1 VSGFMQSKDKQ
12 GSDSDIL
19 SDTARTNEVI
29 SSQML
34 PAESV
39 QSEQVQMVSSGPQ
52 QTLSELQPKI
62 SVHSVAATD
71 SIMQPLPLVAQPS
84 QNERRLGE
92 WLSIWW
98 EGIRPA
104 YLLLSLLPVVLGSVV
119 AWTQSVSLKTPRG
132 TFHPVRFVITLAAV
146 LLLQIGANLVNDYY
160 DYLRGIDTSNTLGPG
175 GLIQQGLIKPVRVLS
190 FGLIALGLGALL
202 GAFVAV
208 SGGWLVIVFG
218 LIGVLAAYFYSGEP
232 KALTS
237 LALGE
242 LVFFFIF
249 GPLLTLGS
257 YMVQTGHLD
266 RTVYIYSISLGILAT
281 AFIHLN
287 NMRDTASDAPAGKL
301 TLASLLGL
309 RLSRTLYVVL
319 VLGAYAPIV
328 ALGLPRH
335 APHLLLIVLW
345 TLPTLVI
352 AITTVLRTTSPASLH
367 KAMLESLRLE
377 IFFTILLIV
386 ALVVTAVL
394 PILPHLPSIALPF

>member
-1 VSGFMQSKDKQ
+1 MQSKNKPS
-12 GSDSDIL
+12 SDSDTL

-29 SSQML
+29 SSQMVTT
-34 PAESV
+34 ESV
-39 QSEQVQMVSSGPQ
+39 HSEEVQMAPSGTQ
-52 QTLSELQPKI
+52 QTVSELQPKI
-62 SVHSVAATD
+62 SVHSVATTR

-84 QNERRLGE
+84 ENERRLGE

>member
-1 VSGFMQSKDKQ
+1 MQSKNKPS
-12 GSDSDIL
+12 SDSDTL

-29 SSQML
+29 SSQMVT
-34 PAESV
+34 AESV
-39 QSEQVQMVSSGPQ
+39 HSEEVQMAPSGTQ
-52 QTLSELQPKI
+52 QTVSELQPKI
-62 SVHSVAATD
+62 SVHSVATTR

-84 QNERRLGE
+84 ENERRLGE

-287 NMRDTASDAPAGKL
+287 NMRDTLSDAPAGKL

>member
-1 VSGFMQSKDKQ
+1 VSSFMQSKDKP
-12 GSDSDIL
+12 GSDSDTL

-29 SSQML
+29 SSQMVT
-34 PAESV
+34 AESV
-39 QSEQVQMVSSGPQ
+39 QSEEVQMAPSCTQ
-52 QTLSELQPKI
+52 QTVSELQPKI
-62 SVHSVAATD
+62 SVHSVATTR

-84 QNERRLGE
+84 ENERRLGE

>member
-1 VSGFMQSKDKQ
+1 MQSKDKPS
-12 GSDSDIL
+12 SDSDTL

-29 SSQML
+29 SSQMVT
-34 PAESV
+34 AESV
-39 QSEQVQMVSSGPQ
+39 HSEEVQMAPSGTQ
-52 QTLSELQPKI
+52 QTVSELQPKI
-62 SVHSVAATD
+62 SVHSVATTR

-84 QNERRLGE
+84 ENERRLGE

>member
-1 VSGFMQSKDKQ
+1 MQSKDKP

-29 SSQML
+29 SSQTVT
-34 PAESV
+34 AESV
-39 QSEQVQMVSSGPQ
+39 QSEQVQMVSSGSQ

-62 SVHSVAATD
+62 SVRSVAATN
-71 SIMQPLPLVAQPS
+71 SIVQPLPLVAQPLE
-84 QNERRLGE
+84 NERRLGE
-92 WLSIWW
+92 WLSILW
-98 EGIRPA
+98 EGIRPT
-104 YLLLSLLPVVLGSVV
+104 YLLLSLLPVVLGSVA
-119 AWTQSVSLKTPRG
+119 AWTQSISPRTPRG
-132 TFHPVRFVITLAAV
+132 NFHPIRFGITLATV
-146 LLLQIGANLVNDYY
+146 LLLQIGAHLVNDYY
-160 DYLRGIDTSNTLGPG
+160 DYLKGIDTSNSLGSG

-202 GAFVAV
+202 GAFVAI
-208 SGGWLVIVFG
+208 SGGWLAFVFG
-218 LIGVLAAYFYSGEP
+218 LIGVLVAYFYSGVP
-232 KALTS
+232 KALSS
-237 LALGE
+237 LAFGE
-242 LVFFFIF
+242 LLFFLIF

-257 YMVQTGHLD
+257 YMMQTGHLD
-266 RTVYIYSISLGILAT
+266 RITYIYSISLGLLAA

-287 NMRDTASDAPAGKL
+287 DMRDTVSDTQAGKL

-309 RLSRTLYVVL
+309 RLSRILYIVL

-345 TLPTLVI
+345 TFPTLVI
-352 AITTVLRTTSPASLH
+352 VITTVLRTTSSASLH
-367 KAMLESLRLE
+367 KAMLQTLKLE
-377 IFFTILLIV
+377 TLFTLLLIV

>member
-1 VSGFMQSKDKQ
+1 MQSKNKPS
-12 GSDSDIL
+12 SDSDTL

-29 SSQML
+29 SSQMVT
-34 PAESV
+34 AESV
-39 QSEQVQMVSSGPQ
+39 HSEEVQMAPSGTQ
-52 QTLSELQPKI
+52 QTVSELQPKI
-62 SVHSVAATD
+62 SVRSVATTR

-84 QNERRLGE
+84 ENERRLGE

-160 DYLRGIDTSNTLGPG
+160 DYLRGIDTSNILGPG

>member
-1 VSGFMQSKDKQ
+1 MQSKDKP

-29 SSQML
+29 SSQTVT
-34 PAESV
+34 AESV
-39 QSEQVQMVSSGPQ
+39 QSEQVQMVSSDPQ

-84 QNERRLGE
+84 ENERRLGE

-104 YLLLSLLPVVLGSVV
+104 YLLLSLLPVVLGSVA
-119 AWTQSVSLKTPRG
+119 AWTQSISPRTPHG
-132 TFHPVRFVITLAAV
+132 NFHPIRFGITLATV
-146 LLLQIGANLVNDYY
+146 LLLQIGAHLVNDYY
-160 DYLRGIDTSNTLGPG
+160 DYLKGIDTSNSLGSG
-175 GLIQQGLIKPVRVLS
+175 GLIQQGLIEPVRVLS

-208 SGGWLVIVFG
+208 SGGWLAFAFG
-218 LIGVLAAYFYSGEP
+218 LIGVLVAYFYSGVP
-232 KALTS
+232 KALSS

-242 LVFFFIF
+242 LLFFLIF

-257 YMVQTGHLD
+257 YMIQTGHLD
-266 RTVYIYSISLGILAT
+266 RITYIYSISLGLLAA

-287 NMRDTASDAPAGKL
+287 DMRDTVSDTQAGKL

-309 RLSRTLYVVL
+309 RLSRILYLVL

-345 TLPTLVI
+345 TFPTLVI
-352 AITTVLRTTSPASLH
+352 VLTTVLRTTSSASLH
-367 KAMLESLRLE
+367 KAMLQTLKLE
-377 IFFTILLIV
+377 TLFTILLIV

-394 PILPHLPSIALPF
+394 PILPYLPSIALPF

>member
-1 VSGFMQSKDKQ
+1 M
-12 GSDSDIL
+12 
-19 SDTARTNEVI
+19 I
-29 SSQML
+29 SSQMVT
-34 PAESV
+34 AESV
-39 QSEQVQMVSSGPQ
+39 QSEEVQIVSSGTQ
-52 QTLSELQPKI
+52 QTVSDLQPKI
-62 SVHSVAATD
+62 SVHPVAATR
-71 SIMQPLPLVAQPS
+71 SIIQPLPLVAQPS
-84 QNERRLGE
+84 ENERRLGE

-98 EGIRPA
+98 EGIRPT
-104 YLLLSLLPVVLGSVV
+104 YLPLSLLPVVLGSVA
-119 AWTQSVSLKTPRG
+119 AWTQSVSLRTPRG
-132 TFHPVRFVITLAAV
+132 NFHPIRFCITLAAV
-146 LLLQIGANLVNDYY
+146 LLLQIGAHLVNDYY
-160 DYLRGIDTSNTLGPG
+160 DYLRGIDTSNSLGSG

-208 SGGWLVIVFG
+208 SGGWLVFVFG
-218 LIGVLAAYFYSGEP
+218 LIGVLAAYFYSGVP
-232 KALTS
+232 KALSS

-242 LVFFFIF
+242 LLFFFIF
-249 GPLLTLGS
+249 GPMLTLGS

-266 RTVYIYSISLGILAT
+266 RVAYIYGISLGILAT

-352 AITTVLRTTSPASLH
+352 AITTVLRTASPASLH

>member
-1 VSGFMQSKDKQ
+1 MQSKNKPSSY
-12 GSDSDIL
+12 SDTL

-29 SSQML
+29 SSQMVT
-34 PAESV
+34 AESV
-39 QSEQVQMVSSGPQ
+39 QSEEVQMAHSGTQ
-52 QTLSELQPKI
+52 QTVSELQPKI
-62 SVHSVAATD
+62 SVHSVATTG

-84 QNERRLGE
+84 ENERRLGE

-132 TFHPVRFVITLAAV
+132 TIHPVRFGITIAAV

-218 LIGVLAAYFYSGEP
+218 LIGVLAAYFYSGVP

-335 APHLLLIVLW
+335 APQLLLIVLW

>member
-1 VSGFMQSKDKQ
+1 MQSKDKP
-12 GSDSDIL
+12 GSDSDTL

-29 SSQML
+29 SSQMVTT
-34 PAESV
+34 ESV
-39 QSEQVQMVSSGPQ
+39 HSEEVQMAPSGTQ
-52 QTLSELQPKI
+52 QTVSELQPKI
-62 SVHSVAATD
+62 SVHSVATTR

-84 QNERRLGE
+84 ENERRLGE

-202 GAFVAV
+202 GVFVAV

-218 LIGVLAAYFYSGEP
+218 LIGVLAAYFFSGVP

-394 PILPHLPSIALPF
+394 PILSHLPSIALPF

>member
-1 VSGFMQSKDKQ
+1 MQSKNKPS
-12 GSDSDIL
+12 SDSDTL

-29 SSQML
+29 SSQMVT
-34 PAESV
+34 AESV
-39 QSEQVQMVSSGPQ
+39 QSEEVQMAHSGTQ
-52 QTLSELQPKI
+52 QTVSELQPKI
-62 SVHSVAATD
+62 SVHSVATTG
-71 SIMQPLPLVAQPS
+71 SIMQPLPLVAQPAE
-84 QNERRLGE
+84 NERRLGE

-98 EGIRPA
+98 EGIRPV

-132 TFHPVRFVITLAAV
+132 TIHPVRFVITIAAV

-208 SGGWLVIVFG
+208 SGGWLLIVFG
-218 LIGVLAAYFYSGEP
+218 LIGVLAAYFYSGVP

-301 TLASLLGL
+301 TLASVLGL

>member
-1 VSGFMQSKDKQ
+1 MQSKNKPS
-12 GSDSDIL
+12 SDSDTL

-29 SSQML
+29 SSQMVT
-34 PAESV
+34 AESV
-39 QSEQVQMVSSGPQ
+39 HSEEVQMAPSGTQ
-52 QTLSELQPKI
+52 QTVSELQPKI
-62 SVHSVAATD
+62 SVHSVAATG

-84 QNERRLGE
+84 ENERRLGE

-287 NMRDTASDAPAGKL
+287 NMRDTLSDSPAGKL